1 MAMLGPLPPD
11 LQCRPILEDDWEG
24 VADCLS
30 RGFPQR
36 RRSYWIRALTRMSQ
50 RPAIGDFPRYGIAL
64 ENSGR
69 IVGVI
74 LTLYAGYK
82 GQEDE
87 EVRCNLSS
95 WSVDAE
101 FRPYAMKLIMAVLR
115 QRNVTFV
122 NISPAPTTLNANKAM
137 GFRPFSNGQV
147 AFLPAANP
155 ARSGRVLDVRAN
167 PAEMA
172 MLSERDRH
180 ILSEHSALGCLSLI
194 CVSDGQALPFVLMP
208 RRILRGLV
216 PCCQVVYC
224 RSLAD
229 LSQCAGAL
237 GRSLLKSGILLCLVD
252 AMEPVPGLFGRY
264 FPRKGLKYFKGPKPP
279 KAGDLTFTE
288 LVVFGP

>member
-1 MAMLGPLPPD
+1 M
-11 LQCRPILEDDWEG
+11 
-24 VADCLS
+24 
-30 RGFPQR
+30 
-36 RRSYWIRALTRMSQ
+36 RALTRMSQ
-50 RPAIGDFPRYGIAL
+50 RPAIGDYPRYGMAL

-82 GQEDE
+82 GQQDE

-101 FRPYAMKLIMAVLR
+101 FRPYAMKLIMPVLR
-115 QRNVTFV
+115 QKNVTFV

-147 AFLPAANP
+147 AFLPAIHP
-155 ARSGRVLDVRAN
+155 TRPGRVLDVRTE

-172 MLSERDRH
+172 MLSERDRY

-194 CVSDGQALPFVLMP
+194 CVGDGQAFPFVLTP
-208 RRILRGLV
+208 RRIMHGLV
-216 PCCQVVYC
+216 PCSQVVYC
-224 RSLAD
+224 RSLLE
-229 LSQCAGAL
+229 LSQWAGAL
-237 GRSLLKSGILLCLVD
+237 GRLLLRSGILLCVVD
-252 AMEPVPGLFGRY
+252 AMEPVPGLFGHY

-279 KAGDLTFTE
+279 SAGDLTFTE
-288 LVVFGP
+288 LVLFGP